1 MQLLDEIDRTAHT
14 GTPLWKSNLT
24 TTKHNQ
30 CYSSQLIYSC
40 FHSHKAKYYTH
51 NLKNGTDEPT
61 CKAELETHHLNSKGL
76 HVNCQENHKENKLH
90 NIYS

>member
-61 CKAELETHHLNSKGL
+61 CKAKLETHTDRTNMNTKWGNGVGGL
-76 HVNCQENHKENKLH
+76 AGRMN
-90 NIYS
+90 